1 MNPLL
6 SNLGID
12 SKSAMFL
19 DKELTLFL
27 ETIDRLKVIINQAL
41 KPRVHH
47 YPTNDF
53 NYTFCFKS
61 RYPSGVKDNVITS
74 KRSLIVQSEIDAC
87 YEMWI
92 FQSRLLNDI

>member
-1 MNPLL
+1 MDPLS
-6 SNLGID
+6 SNVRID
-12 SKSAMFL
+12 PKSVSCFQT
-19 DKELTLFL
+19 KLTLFL
-27 ETIDRLKVIINQAL
+27 ETIKRLNVIINQAL
-41 KPRVHH
+41 KSRVHH

-74 KRSLIVQSEIDAC
+74 KRSLNIQSEIDVC

-92 FQSRLLNDI
+92 FQSRL